1 MQRYGYLSM
10 FLYYYSLTLYQFRR
24 FYYLCSAMKKILKVD
39 NPNVYAE
46 YVGAPVLHP
55 QLALIS
61 YDEVSPFRSSL
72 NSYGV
77 YGLFIQQQFPK
88 YLSYGTKSVLVGDSS
103 ILSVAPGQ
111 IGGAEDNGTPLYI
124 NGWVLLWSPELMKG
138 TPLEGKIDSY
148 HFFSYFY
155 TDWLRMTPAEWEQL
169 SSLLSTMRKELLESP
184 DSPVL
189 RSILCGYLSL
199 ILEYCQ
205 RIYLRQLSQEESDES
220 DILKRFHRLLVDYF
234 SKGVQHEKGLP
245 TVAWC
250 AGELAYSAGYFG
262 GMIHQATGGTAIGY
276 IHSFVIDQA
285 KTFLMK
291 GLSVGEVADLLGF
304 EYPHHFQPPVQ
315 EGDRDDTDGILKISK
330 SVFSRNLL
338 QSHKSAQPKT
348 PLTGVSSTFYSHAI
362 IICCAVIVQ
371 KWIKSCAC
379 H

>member
-1 MQRYGYLSM
+1 MR
-10 FLYYYSLTLYQFRR
+10 
-24 FYYLCSAMKKILKVD
+24 KILKVD
-39 NPNVYAE
+39 TPNVYAQ

-55 QLALIS
+55 LLSLIS

-138 TPLEGKIDSY
+138 TPLEGRIESY

-184 DSPVL
+184 DSPAL

-205 RIYLRQLSQEESDES
+205 RIYLRQLSQEESGES

-304 EYPHHFQPPVQ
+304 EYPHHF
-315 EGDRDDTDGILKISK
+315 
-330 SVFSRNLL
+330 SRLF
-338 QSHKSAQPKT
+338 KKVAGMT
-348 PLTGVSSTFYSHAI
+348 PSEFLM
-362 IICCAVIVQ
+362 
-371 KWIKSCAC
+371 K
-379 H
+379 

>member
-1 MQRYGYLSM
+1 MR
-10 FLYYYSLTLYQFRR
+10 
-24 FYYLCSAMKKILKVD
+24 KILKVD
-39 NPNVYAE
+39 TPNVYAQ

-55 QLALIS
+55 LLSLIS

-138 TPLEGKIDSY
+138 TPMEGRIDSY
-148 HFFSYFY
+148 HFFSYFF

-184 DSPVL
+184 DSPAL

-205 RIYLRQLSQEESDES
+205 RIYLRQLSQEESGES

-245 TVAWC
+245 TVSYC
-250 AGELAYSAGYFG
+250 ASELAYSARYFG
-262 GMIHQATGGTAIGY
+262 DMIHQSTGGTAVGY
-276 IHSFVIDQA
+276 IHTFVIDHA
-285 KTFLMK
+285 KTLLMK

-304 EYPHHFQPPVQ
+304 EYPHHF
-315 EGDRDDTDGILKISK
+315 
-330 SVFSRNLL
+330 SRLF
-338 QSHKSAQPKT
+338 KKVTGMT
-348 PLTGVSSTFYSHAI
+348 PTEFLR
-362 IICCAVIVQ
+362 
-371 KWIKSCAC
+371 
-379 H
+379 

>member
-1 MQRYGYLSM
+1 
-10 FLYYYSLTLYQFRR
+10 
-24 FYYLCSAMKKILKVD
+24 MKKILKVD

-184 DSPVL
+184 DSPAL
-189 RSILCGYLSL
+189 RSILCSYLSL

-205 RIYLRQLSQEESDES
+205 RIYLRQLSQEESGES

-276 IHSFVIDQA
+276 IQSFVIDQA

-304 EYPHHFQPPVQ
+304 EYPHHF
-315 EGDRDDTDGILKISK
+315 
-330 SVFSRNLL
+330 SRLF
-338 QSHKSAQPKT
+338 KKVTGMT
-348 PLTGVSSTFYSHAI
+348 PTEFLR
-362 IICCAVIVQ
+362 
-371 KWIKSCAC
+371 
-379 H
+379 